1 MTFLARSFTVRQGG
15 TAYEMAGILPIDC
28 TMVDANPSNGY
39 RTVQYEGIKLRG
51 YENHSSVLISL
62 PDVPSLV
69 APVYGLRGAE
79 TATPFFR
86 YKNLVAGYTHWYWGE
101 SDIFSIWTNI

>member
-1 MTFLARSFTVRQGG
+1 
-15 TAYEMAGILPIDC
+15 
-28 TMVDANPSNGY
+28 MVDANPSNGY

>member
-1 MTFLARSFTVRQGG
+1 MEQLHAYVEAGGKILAEGEGMTFLARSFTVRQGG

-79 TATPFFR
+79 TATPFSAIR
-86 YKNLVAGYTHWYWGE
+86 
-101 SDIFSIWTNI
+101 I